1 MPDAGPA
8 FRVTRRFGHHRPV
21 SRVRTSRLGRIRALF
36 PDTVARRLP
45 QLFIGLTMCGV
56 GIPFMVRSRLGLGPW
71 EVLHQGISRQ
81 SGISIGLVSILVGVP
96 VLACWALLRQA
107 PGIGTVSNLV
117 TIGAVTDLSGPFIP
131 LPDHPVSRV
140 VFLATGILL
149 LGVGSGLYIGAGL
162 GPGPRDGLMTGLARR
177 TGRSIRLVRTLMEI
191 TVLLA
196 GAALGGT
203 VGIGTVAFALTIGP
217 IVQVALGRF
226 DWDRRARARAEAS
239 GNLDVL
245 TGGAAE

>member
-1 MPDAGPA
+1 MGSVFPA
-8 FRVTRRFGHHRPV
+8 
-21 SRVRTSRLGRIRALF
+21 S
-36 PDTVARRLP
+36 VARRLP
-45 QLFIGLTMCGV
+45 QLFLGLTMCGV
-56 GIPFMVRSRLGLGPW
+56 GIPFMIRSHLGLGPW

-107 PGIGTVSNLV
+107 PGLGTVCNLV
-117 TIGAVTDLSGPFIP
+117 TIGLVTDLSGPFIP
-131 LPDHPVSRV
+131 VPEHPAVRV

-149 LGVGSGLYIGAGL
+149 LGVGTGLYIAAGL

-177 TGRSIRLVRTLMEI
+177 TGRSIRLVRTLMEL

-196 GAALGGT
+196 GAVLGGT

-217 IVQVALGRF
+217 IVQVALSRF
-226 DWDRRARARAEAS
+226 DWDRRAEGRARAS